1 MNRGIYYEPIRK
13 MDLQDSLK
21 MNVIAKYGFIFIVGS
36 TVTVGGICGLIFL
49 LAPIFGTLR

>member
-1 MNRGIYYEPIRK
+1 VNRGIYYEPIRK